1 MARLLSHPL
10 DHVRTCLACGAHAA
24 HRYEGAQIL
33 DTAAGAIV
41 EARIVTCSAC
51 GTTRAVDTEPRPG
64 LTVEDL
70 LRVTDR
76 RCWARLRAARER
88 GAA

>member
-10 DHVRTCLACGAHAA
+10 DHVRTCVACGAHAA

-33 DTAAGAIV
+33 DTEEGTIV

-51 GTTRAVDTEPRPG
+51 GSTRAVDPEPRPG
-64 LTVEDL
+64 LTADDI

-76 RCWARLRAARER
+76 RCWGQLRAARMR